1 MTAQPNPL
9 ELAILGSIAGRHP
22 ELAEII
28 PTLRVYSR
36 TYSGAGSFTQ
46 FEPHSPLPLPDGYV
60 GLDALIRMPGVES
73 SMGASISVN
82 AGQIDLEVY
91 TYGIS
96 VWSGDFNGFVIDDSA
111 R

>member
-1 MTAQPNPL
+1 
-9 ELAILGSIAGRHP
+9 
-22 ELAEII
+22 
-28 PTLRVYSR
+28 
-36 TYSGAGSFTQ
+36 
-46 FEPHSPLPLPDGYV
+46 
-60 GLDALIRMPGVES
+60 
-73 SMGASISVN
+73 MGASISVN